1 MTVAI
6 TILIVQ
12 EVLKYSLFKNWPSPI
27 DTWSAN
33 SIACRVLQIIKM
45 LMDLYIVKIISDYF
59 IFIVRM
65 RKALFKKLGQPF
77 PRRSKIVIVW
87 ITIVLVFFT
96 IELILFHLLEI
107 LYLQAESD
115 KTSLGQILFYMR
127 YVNFP
132 LFEFVIVSTMTSV
145 IYYVT
150 REQHKYIQERLK
162 DHLNDLKEESEIL
175 TEEAE
180 ALNAL

>member
-1 MTVAI
+1 
-6 TILIVQ
+6 
-12 EVLKYSLFKNWPSPI
+12 
-27 DTWSAN
+27 
-33 SIACRVLQIIKM
+33 M

-87 ITIVLVFFT
+87 ITTVLVFFT
-96 IELILFHLLEI
+96 IELILFHMIQI
-107 LYLQAESD
+107 LYLLAESD
-115 KTSLGQILFYMR
+115 STRLGQILFYMR

-132 LFEFVIVSTMTSV
+132 IFEFVIVSTMTSV

-150 REQHKYIQERLK
+150 REQHKYIEERLK
-162 DHLNDLKEESEIL
+162 DHLNDLKEESETP